1 MRLPPT
7 KYNHQEAYCL
17 MLYVSEDGL
26 EKEILWNS
34 RDGVTPFC
42 IPNRDGTKTMGHTDW
57 HLDRC
62 VPNFI
67 PLDGMRVF
75 ATISSQAEATA
86 RATKRVEDSWDSF
99 FSQHFQSKAE
109 AIEAIVKDYKI
120 GETPIIK
127 TIGLSIDR
135 KEVAA

>member
-1 MRLPPT
+1 MQLNPT
-7 KYNHQEAYCL
+7 KYNHKEAYCL

-26 EKEILWNS
+26 EKEVLWNS

-42 IPNRDGTKTMGHTDW
+42 ILNRAGTKTMGHTDW

-75 ATISSQAEATA
+75 GTISSQAEAIA
-86 RATKRVEDSWDSF
+86 CATKRVEASWESF
-99 FSQHFQSKAE
+99 FSQHYQSKPE
-109 AIEAIVKDYKI
+109 AIAATAKDYKI
-120 GETPIIK
+120 GETPVIK
-127 TIGLSIDR
+127 TIGLS
-135 KEVAA
+135 VV